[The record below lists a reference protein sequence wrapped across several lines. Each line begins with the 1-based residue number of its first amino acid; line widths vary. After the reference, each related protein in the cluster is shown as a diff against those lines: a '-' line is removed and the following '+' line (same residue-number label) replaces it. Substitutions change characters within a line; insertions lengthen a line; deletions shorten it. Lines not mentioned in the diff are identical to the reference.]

1 MRFTFINFIPLF
13 YFYSQQFI
21 SLLALLESPF
31 SFLFLFTF
39 CFVFIL
45 IKNVAKEICAR
56 NRAATSCTQCVTL
69 LELLLLL
76 LSLHVARVA
85 SLQDDYACSTCFS
98 AATLH
103 ATNTTRQRRGS
114 EMIDDVAKY

>member
-1 MRFTFINFIPLF
+1 MRFAFINFIPLF
-13 YFYSQQFI
+13 YFYSQQYI

-69 LELLLLL
+69 LELLLL
-76 LSLHVARVA
+76 SLHVARVA

-103 ATNTTRQRRGS
+103 ATNTTRGGGGS